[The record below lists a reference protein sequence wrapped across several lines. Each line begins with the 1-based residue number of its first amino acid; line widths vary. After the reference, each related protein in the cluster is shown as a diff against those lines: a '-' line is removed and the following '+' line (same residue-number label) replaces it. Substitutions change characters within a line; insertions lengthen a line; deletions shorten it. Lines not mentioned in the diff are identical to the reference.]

1 MKQAPLCLSP
11 VLPWE
16 GRGCCLHSTWK
27 LRAVAPQSAPLVTV
41 LADDCG
47 PFCTSNKSAAGASL
61 WGSQPSDCQR
71 PSTQDVTLACMIY
84 LTPSPWNSFAEKE
97 KHDICMVNDFLKG
110 RKKTSKLLC
119 SMKWASKRIAFSK
132 FISISQLDGYQPLVG
147 GKNPTRL
154 MQPLPYLKKKKKKTV
169 LFISYW
175 SLGKVRK
182 QDICIGK
189 NSEIHIF
196 FFFSLYKTH
205 THSLI
210 LP

>member
-16 GRGCCLHSTWK
+16 GWGCCLHSTWK

-71 PSTQDVTLACMIY
+71 PSTQDVTLARMIY
-84 LTPSPWNSFAEKE
+84 LTLSPWNSFAEKE

-110 RKKTSKLLC
+110 RKKNIKTFVFCEMSEQKDC
-119 SMKWASKRIAFSK
+119 FQQVYIYKPIRWVPATCWR
-132 FISISQLDGYQPLVG
+132 
-147 GKNPTRL
+147 
-154 MQPLPYLKKKKKKTV
+154 KKIQRGWCNHYIT
-169 LFISYW
+169 
-175 SLGKVRK
+175 
-182 QDICIGK
+182 
-189 NSEIHIF
+189 
-196 FFFSLYKTH
+196 
-205 THSLI
+205 
-210 LP
+210 